1 MAIVTRTRARMLRI
15 ACACVLVVAGGWGL
29 ALSLRAAAAQVLY
42 KQAKYGFFLKTPLE
56 RPPPADA
63 DQVLRLCRLAQRLYA
78 ANYYFPI
85 LASIRSL
92 EVALQATNREE
103 FHQTFGNAEHWNR
116 VSIALNP
123 YNIEAMHV
131 KCRILQERGD
141 MAGAIAFWRDVVVE
155 REFWNPRH
163 HDILVELYLKA
174 GETTQAIEASR
185 YLRGGETLRKVRMI
199 EARRKALRQ
208 KAAD

>member
-1 MAIVTRTRARMLRI
+1 MAIITRNLARMLRI
-15 ACACVLVVAGGWGL
+15 ACACLLVVSGAWGL
-29 ALSLRAAAAQVLY
+29 ALSLRAATAQALY
-42 KQAKYGFFLKTPLE
+42 KQAKYGVFLETRLE
-56 RPPPADA
+56 RPPTVDA
-63 DQVLRLCRLAQRLYA
+63 NQVLRLCRRAQGLYA

-92 EVALQATNREE
+92 EVALQSTNREE
-103 FHQTFGNAEHWNR
+103 FLRAFGSAEHWNR
-116 VSIALNP
+116 VSMALNP
-123 YNIEAMHV
+123 YNIEVMHV

-155 REFWNPRH
+155 REFWNPQH

-174 GETTQAIEASR
+174 GDITQAIEASR
-185 YLRGGETLRKVRMI
+185 YLRGGPTLKKVQML

-208 KAAD
+208 KAKE